1 MATVKKSQGFTLIE
15 VLIASAVSL
24 ISLGVIC
31 TAYYVGMET
40 FRFNQKRMGAINTL
54 CLSTD
59 RIKKEIRKGEKFISS
74 DNLSFYDFITSL
86 PDPDN
91 SLIFASSDTTAI
103 AFYFEKDGNGQFHLY
118 KKVSDPGSESKVIIS
133 FDPGVEVKPEF
144 SNISDSSVQI
154 NLTAEWIYRGKTKK
168 TGEISSIVTLRN
180 WNRQ

>member
-40 FRFNQKRMGAINTL
+40 FRLNQKRMEAINTL

-59 RIKKEIRKGEKFISS
+59 RIKKEIREGEKFIDS
-74 DNLSFYDFITSL
+74 DNPNGFDDFIESL
-86 PDPDN
+86 LDPDN

-103 AFYFEKDGNGQFHLY
+103 AFYFREGSDNKFHLY
-118 KKVSDPGSESKVIIS
+118 KKTSDPGSESKVIIS

-180 WNRQ
+180 WNR

>member
-40 FRFNQKRMGAINTL
+40 FRFNQKRMEAINTL

-59 RIKKEIRKGEKFISS
+59 RIKKEIREGEKFISS
-74 DNLSFYDFITSL
+74 DNPGFHDFITSL

-91 SLIFASSDTTAI
+91 SLIFASSDITAI
-103 AFYFEKDGNGQFHLY
+103 AFYFEKDSNGQFHLY
-118 KKVSDPGSESKVIIS
+118 KKTSGSESKVIIS

>member
-40 FRFNQKRMGAINTL
+40 FRFNQKRMEAINTL

-59 RIKKEIRKGEKFISS
+59 RIKKEIREGEKFISS
-74 DNLSFYDFITSL
+74 DNPGFHDFITSL

-91 SLIFASSDTTAI
+91 SLIFASSDITAI
-103 AFYFEKDGNGQFHLY
+103 AFYFEKDSNGQFHLY
-118 KKVSDPGSESKVIIS
+118 KKTSGSESKVIIS
-133 FDPGVEVKPEF
+133 FENCPLSFRFSFVLLLGVA
-144 SNISDSSVQI
+144 S
-154 NLTAEWIYRGKTKK
+154 RGKGNSVIGGDNSNFKFSHSCY
-168 TGEISSIVTLRN
+168 ISC
-180 WNRQ
+180 

>member
-1 MATVKKSQGFTLIE
+1 MAAVKKFQGFTIIE

-31 TAYYVGMET
+31 IAYYVGMET
-40 FRFNQKRMGAINTL
+40 FRFNQKRMEAINTL

-59 RIKKEIRKGEKFISS
+59 RIKKEIRKGGKFIDS
-74 DNLSFYDFITSL
+74 DNPNGFDVFVESL
-86 PDPDN
+86 LDPDN
-91 SLIFASSDTTAI
+91 SLIFAINDITAI
-103 AFYFEKDGNGQFHLY
+103 AFYFREDSDNKFHLY
-118 KKVSDPGSESKVIIS
+118 KETSGSGPEVIIS

-144 SNISDSSVQI
+144 SNISDFSVQI

-180 WNRQ
+180 WNR

>member
-1 MATVKKSQGFTLIE
+1 MSAVKKSQGFTIIE

-40 FRFNQKRMGAINTL
+40 FRFNQKRIGTINTL

-74 DNLSFYDFITSL
+74 VNPNGFDDFITSL

-91 SLIFASSDTTAI
+91 SLIFVASDITAI
-103 AFYFEKDGNGQFHLY
+103 AFYFREDGDNKFHLY
-118 KKVSDPGSESKVIIS
+118 KETSGSGPEVIIS

-144 SNISDSSVQI
+144 SNISDLSVQI
-154 NLTAEWIYRGKTKK
+154 NLAAEWIYRGKTKK

>member
-1 MATVKKSQGFTLIE
+1 MATVKKSQGFTIIE

-40 FRFNQKRMGAINTL
+40 FRFNQKRMEAINTL

-74 DNLSFYDFITSL
+74 DNPSFYDFILSL

-91 SLIFASSDTTAI
+91 SLMFAINDTTAI
-103 AFYFEKDGNGQFHLY
+103 AFYFREGSDNKFHLY
-118 KKVSDPGSESKVIIS
+118 KKTSGSGPEVIIS

-144 SNISDSSVQI
+144 SNISDFSVQI

-180 WNRQ
+180 WNR